1 MLDVMRLR
9 NLGDNQVIL
18 RRQLDTNLAA
28 QWASLVAQMVKTLL
42 AMWGHSHPR
51 GKFWEKG
58 YIIGHGSETVAL
70 KN

>member
-28 QWASLVAQMVKTLL
+28 QWASLVAQMVARNIASDFKV
-42 AMWGHSHPR
+42 
-51 GKFWEKG
+51 
-58 YIIGHGSETVAL
+58 YILVRE
-70 KN
+70 